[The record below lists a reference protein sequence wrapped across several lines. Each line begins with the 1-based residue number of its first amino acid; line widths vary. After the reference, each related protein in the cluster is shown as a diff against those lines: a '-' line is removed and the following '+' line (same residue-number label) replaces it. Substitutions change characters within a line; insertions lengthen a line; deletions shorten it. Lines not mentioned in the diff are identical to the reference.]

1 MSVGRSPPR
10 LGWSSR
16 IPGRWSAASR
26 PAAWWS
32 PPDPRC
38 AARWSS
44 GGRRVKERLDHPR
57 TVLSSRRTE
66 CAATMVGEAWKCPH
80 CGERILRSALT
91 CPACRRHLRFDA
103 VTTPRP
109 SLRPTLC
116 PLNVEGV
123 IRHSGAAALSEYS
136 VIVEVREEDRGEVI

>member
-1 MSVGRSPPR
+1 M
-10 LGWSSR
+10 
-16 IPGRWSAASR
+16 A
-26 PAAWWS
+26 
-32 PPDPRC
+32 
-38 AARWSS
+38 
-44 GGRRVKERLDHPR
+44 
-57 TVLSSRRTE
+57 
-66 CAATMVGEAWKCPH
+66 GEAWKCPH

-103 VTTPRP
+103 VTPPRP

-136 VIVEVREEDRGEVI
+136 VIVEVREEDRGEVIARRIVNVGVLQAGQARRVTLRVEIQAPESSISPAASAHARQP